1 MVICVHATLL
11 SPSIKGSFLRLAR
24 SVMTISLSHD
34 IFVSIIQDY
43 TSERSTLCSLSLV
56 SRSFCDAAQRI
67 LFDSVLLYYDPY
79 STEEDSQKDID
90 HPDPFEWPKLEFLA
104 RSNKILQY
112 IQVLGVVI
120 SYAPNRATCDSDTY
134 WQETGGRPVLDT
146 LDRFLPSCLDRM
158 SALSEISYSG
168 PALRTPM
175 HQAILCHKTLQ
186 FLKVSAKTHCSV
198 PCKEALQQAKSGSV
212 RKLDFIELGNELGVF
227 GIVGPGLYSAG
238 PRRCAFLSHMIL
250 THSTSLRVLKVP
262 ITLLYDALR
271 PHFLLA
277 CKFPDFPRLS
287 SLHIEDS
294 KTSFA
299 LRRLFP
305 AMTATVVSFILH
317 VHQTL
322 EVLHWGLDMLEVMTK
337 RITTAH
343 LPNLTKLSGY
353 RIQHLIQSQ
362 LESLKIA
369 GLLPSDFDLE
379 KDWSLLRQTSSI
391 LPGLT
396 ILALSTTIQL
406 MAIPRDICTF
416 KNLVDLWYEEL
427 PDCTLYH
434 GESQGDFVFEF
445 LHVVLPALSKLRDLC
460 ITVNGTT
467 LDYGAIAMPATR
479 LLPSSRS
486 LLRLTIQYVVLPMT
500 CYRLDVNRND
510 PKSSWM
516 HASYEGLH
524 YQKKFTLDPS

>member
-1 MVICVHATLL
+1 
-11 SPSIKGSFLRLAR
+11 
-24 SVMTISLSHD
+24 
-34 IFVSIIQDY
+34 
-43 TSERSTLCSLSLV
+43 
-56 SRSFCDAAQRI
+56 
-67 LFDSVLLYYDPY
+67 
-79 STEEDSQKDID
+79 
-90 HPDPFEWPKLEFLA
+90 
-104 RSNKILQY
+104 
-112 IQVLGVVI
+112 
-120 SYAPNRATCDSDTY
+120 
-134 WQETGGRPVLDT
+134 
-146 LDRFLPSCLDRM
+146 
-158 SALSEISYSG
+158 
-168 PALRTPM
+168 
-175 HQAILCHKTLQ
+175 
-186 FLKVSAKTHCSV
+186 
-198 PCKEALQQAKSGSV
+198 
-212 RKLDFIELGNELGVF
+212 
-227 GIVGPGLYSAG
+227 
-238 PRRCAFLSHMIL
+238 
-250 THSTSLRVLKVP
+250 
-262 ITLLYDALR
+262 
-271 PHFLLA
+271 
-277 CKFPDFPRLS
+277 
-287 SLHIEDS
+287 
-294 KTSFA
+294 
-299 LRRLFP
+299 
-305 AMTATVVSFILH
+305 
-317 VHQTL
+317 
-322 EVLHWGLDMLEVMTK
+322 MLEVMTK

-524 YQKKFTLDPS
+524 YQKKFTL